1 VRKQKEANMARIKRI
16 YLQNAITAES
26 LDRFEKL
33 LSNITQAARKGKS
46 RTESFFVYP
55 GIGADQ
61 IKDYDQCGKI

>member
-1 VRKQKEANMARIKRI
+1 MWRGLKGF
-16 YLQNAITAES
+16 YLQNAIRAES
-26 LDRFEKL
+26 LHRLEKL

-61 IKDYDQCGKI
+61 IKDYNQYGRI